1 MTGLIKN
8 KVLPLPSSPRL
19 PLISTPLPYITVE
32 AEPVPYLEVEGISKI
47 IIKVL
52 TSLVSSGSELWPFHY
67 LLKGKDV
74 DKC

>member
-32 AEPVPYLEVEGISKI
+32 AEPVPYLEVEGISKNNN
-47 IIKVL
+47 KS
-52 TSLVSSGSELWPFHY
+52 TNQSSQFWF
-67 LLKGKDV
+67 
-74 DKC
+74 